1 MSFVFQEFRLKAFLA
16 KHLATAHGLAIRP
29 GSPRPVMKTR
39 AAFCLITTPLTRTS
53 RQVCADILQIRR
65 AARQPVTHLNIA
77 LIKQECKITVAPVN
91 AALCVRNTSTE
102 VVFQGQTRLSAKK
115 LRLRRLVPRK
125 RFDTNRLAVKIGVDL
140 TAPKPDILAPCAP
153 AAPRD
158 PSYYRYP
165 HRDPEISEPNIAIQ
179 FGLF

>member
-16 KHLATAHGLAIRP
+16 KHLATGHGLAIRP

-77 LIKQECKITVAPVN
+77 LIKQEC
-91 AALCVRNTSTE
+91 
-102 VVFQGQTRLSAKK
+102 
-115 LRLRRLVPRK
+115 
-125 RFDTNRLAVKIGVDL
+125 
-140 TAPKPDILAPCAP
+140 
-153 AAPRD
+153 
-158 PSYYRYP
+158 
-165 HRDPEISEPNIAIQ
+165 
-179 FGLF
+179 